1 MRKARLY
8 TDFEQFDAL
17 AGEAGLVKVDY
28 IPFENW
34 YLVEY
39 RKEK

>member
-1 MRKARLY
+1 MVRLY
-8 TDFEQFDAL
+8 ADFEQFDAL
-17 AGEAGLVKVDY
+17 ATEMGLARTDY